1 MRGLSAQ
8 TSLFVPEISG
18 KPMKKGTRTGIGEP
32 GARYWQN
39 RADYVISASLE
50 PKSHRLSGEETITY
64 FNNSPDTL
72 KMIRIKL
79 QHDRYRKG
87 AGRAGDVTAGD
98 VTDEGVRIDWVKYN
112 GAPVDEKQRRRFTTF
127 MDVQVKDNPVLP
139 GSSVSIQVKWSTRCR
154 PEKTPRASAC
164 ATVPVSSCLTGIRR
178 WLFTTTSA
186 AGRLSPI
193 PVCRSSITT
202 SPTTM

>member
-1 MRGLSAQ
+1 MNPMRICLLLLITAFLNAGLSAQ
-8 TSLFVPEISG
+8 TSLFVPRNIRKAYE
-18 KPMKKGTRTGIGEP
+18 KGTRSWDGKP

-87 AGRAGDVTAGD
+87 AGRAGD
-98 VTDEGVRIDWVKYN
+98 
-112 GAPVDEKQRRRFTTF
+112 
-127 MDVQVKDNPVLP
+127 
-139 GSSVSIQVKWSTRCR
+139 
-154 PEKTPRASAC
+154 
-164 ATVPVSSCLTGIRR
+164 
-178 WLFTTTSA
+178 
-186 AGRLSPI
+186 
-193 PVCRSSITT
+193 
-202 SPTTM
+202 